1 MVGADRRVISSKFGP
16 KVEPGSGK
24 DRDTEISV
32 FRCLDAGLG
41 EVIISQLL
49 TAGMLPPLATRPV
62 PLRASSWSSSL
73 IMGEI
78 AHLNGKKYF
87 CSLFIELVGLR
98 LHPLHPSKYLAEWIE
113 EHN

>member
-1 MVGADRRVISSKFGP
+1 MFVLYIPICHISVTVGADRRVISWSWSLAVAGWL
-16 KVEPGSGK
+16 
-24 DRDTEISV
+24 DRDTGISV

-73 IMGEI
+73 IMLKI
-78 AHLNGKKYF
+78 AHLNGKIYF
-87 CSLFIELVGLR
+87 CSLFIESLG
-98 LHPLHPSKYLAEWIE
+98 
-113 EHN
+113 